1 MDLDYLENIMKTSG
15 IDLEK
20 LDETTTQEE
29 YKGVSS
35 EISSVWSSDYDNELA
50 KFAELIVREC
60 DQYVAKHWDEMEPWM
75 NPSDLLTHFGVEE

>member
-20 LDETTTQEE
+20 LEETTTQEE

-60 DQYVAKHWDEMEPWM
+60 DQYVAK
-75 NPSDLLTHFGVEE
+75 

>member
-1 MDLDYLENIMKTSG
+1 MKTSG

-20 LDETTTQEE
+20 LEETTTQEE

-35 EISSVWSSDYDNELA
+35 EISSVWSRDYDNELA

-60 DQYVAKHWDEMEPWM
+60 DQYVAK
-75 NPSDLLTHFGVEE
+75 